1 MVTSRPLGVTC
12 GSPGALA
19 AGVRVRS
26 WRRRGVA
33 ALLMQHVL
41 AWARHE
47 RLDRL
52 VLHASAEGRRL
63 YEGLGFV
70 ATNEMRFAGDLRGGG
85 AKVGAE
91 SAVGSAPSQPR
102 PAYVVVQI
110 AIEDP
115 VAYEQY
121 KALAPPSIAAYGG
134 RYVVRGGA
142 SEVLEGSWQPSRLVL
157 LEFPSVASA
166 RAWWDSPEYAP
177 AKALRQRCARTEM
190 LVIEGAP
197 GPGTG

>member
-1 MVTSRPLGVTC
+1 
-12 GSPGALA
+12 
-19 AGVRVRS
+19 
-26 WRRRGVA
+26 
-33 ALLMQHVL
+33 MQHVL

>member
-12 GSPGALA
+12 GSPGGLA

-41 AWARHE
+41 AWARHG

-134 RYVVRGGA
+134 RYVVRGGG

>member
-12 GSPGALA
+12 GSPGGLA

-41 AWARHE
+41 AWARHG

>member
-134 RYVVRGGA
+134 RYVVRGGG
-142 SEVLEGSWQPSRLVL
+142 SEVLEGSWQPSD
-157 LEFPSVASA
+157 SCSSSS
-166 RAWWDSPEYAP
+166 RAWRPRARGGTRRSTRRPRPCDSAARGP
-177 AKALRQRCARTEM
+177 RCW
-190 LVIEGAP
+190 
-197 GPGTG
+197 